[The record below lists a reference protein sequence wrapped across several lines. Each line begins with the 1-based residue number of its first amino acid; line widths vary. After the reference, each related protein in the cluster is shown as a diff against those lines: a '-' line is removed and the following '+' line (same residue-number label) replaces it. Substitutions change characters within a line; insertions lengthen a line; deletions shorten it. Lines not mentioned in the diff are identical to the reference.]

1 MGGLIQMSL
10 RNIEI
15 IHEGT
20 ISFATG
26 FPGMGYSV
34 YSELVSVAD

>member
-1 MGGLIQMSL
+1 MSL

-20 ISFATG
+20 ISLATDI
-26 FPGMGYSV
+26 PGTGHSAYT
-34 YSELVSVAD
+34 ELFFLAD